1 MPSFRTSKIIL
12 VVDDELSLERL
23 IKQRFRKQIKAKE
36 LEFIFVSNGLEA
48 LSLLEVCPD
57 VDLIL
62 TDIRMPEMDGLTLLD
77 KIKKVDPT
85 LKAVVVSAYDELKNI
100 RTAMNRGAF
109 DFLTK
114 PIDFNDLEITINK
127 TLGFVREVRENQ
139 RQLQAAQEQLRYQ
152 AFYDALTGLL
162 NRNGFI
168 EQIEVCIHISQE
180 QLRNRFAILFLNLD
194 RYQVVKFTLGHGVGE
209 ELLKQTARRLE
220 SCMPQTAII
229 ARVGSD
235 EFAILLKD
243 ISDNQQASNIA
254 SAIHSALETP
264 FVLEEVAVS
273 STVSIGIA
281 HSSLEGL
288 EPEDLLR
295 AADTAMHYAVV
306 QSKGSTAVFNPGML
320 AGAISRLELEADLQR
335 AVFNEQLHLNY
346 QPIFSL
352 VDEQIVGF
360 EALVRWRHKVRGMV
374 SPAEFIPVAEETGL
388 ILSLGAWVLSEAMG
402 CLRIWLEQFPNV
414 RPLSM
419 SVNLSGIQ
427 LSSPD
432 LVMLIEKLL
441 EQFSLSG
448 ESLKLE
454 ITESMFMENAGAA
467 GQLLAELKAKQI
479 QFSIDD
485 FGTGYSSL
493 SYLHHLPI
501 DTLKID
507 REFIS
512 GMVGDSKDFDI
523 VKTIITLAHS
533 LGLDVVAEGIETQEQ
548 LNRLRELGCE
558 YGQGF
563 FFSKP
568 LDVEAAGELLAS
580 FN

>member
-1 MPSFRTSKIIL
+1 MPSFKTAKIIL

-36 LEFIFVSNGLEA
+36 LEFIFVTNGCEA
-48 LSLLEVCPD
+48 ISLLEVSPD

-77 KIKKVDPT
+77 KIKKIDPT

-139 RQLQAAQEQLRYQ
+139 RQLQVAQEQLRYQ

-168 EQIEVCIHISQE
+168 EQIEMCISE
-180 QLRNRFAILFLNLD
+180 QRLSSRFAVLFLNLD

-209 ELLKQTARRLE
+209 ELLKQAALRLE
-220 SCMPQTAII
+220 SCMLPTAII

-243 ISDNQQASNIA
+243 ISDSQQVSSIA
-254 SAIHSALETP
+254 SGIHRALEMP

-273 STVSIGIA
+273 STVSIGIV
-281 HSSLEGL
+281 HSSLDPL

-295 AADTAMHYAVV
+295 AADTAMHCAVL
-306 QSKGSTAVFNPGML
+306 QGKGSTAIFNAGMR
-320 AGAISRLELEADLQR
+320 AGAISRLQLEADLQR

-352 VDEQIVGF
+352 VNEQIVGF
-360 EALVRWRHKVRGMV
+360 EALVRWRHQVRGMV
-374 SPAEFIPVAEETGL
+374 SPTEFIPIAEETGL
-388 ILSLGAWVLSEAMG
+388 ILPLGAWVLSEAMG
-402 CLRIWLEQFPNV
+402 CLKMWLEQFPNV

-432 LVMLIEKLL
+432 LVVLIEELL
-441 EQFSLSG
+441 EHFSLSG

-467 GQLLAELKAKQI
+467 GQLLAELKGKQI

-512 GMVGDSKDFDI
+512 GMVGDSKDSDI
-523 VKTIITLAHS
+523 VKTIISLAHS

-548 LNRLRELGCE
+548 LNKLRELGCE

>member
-1 MPSFRTSKIIL
+1 MPSLKPAIIL

-23 IKQRFRKQIKAKE
+23 IKQRFRKQIKEKE
-36 LEFIFVSNGLEA
+36 LEFIFVTNGCKA
-48 LSLLEVCPD
+48 LSVLETAPR

-85 LKAVVVSAYDELKNI
+85 LKAVIVSAYDELKNI
-100 RTAMNRGAF
+100 RIAMNRGAI

-127 TLGFVREVRENQ
+127 TLAFVTEVRENQ
-139 RQLQAAQEQLRYQ
+139 QQLLLAQKQLRYQ

-168 EQIEVCIHISQE
+168 EELEACIRISKQ
-180 QLRNRFAILFLNLD
+180 QPSNPFAVLFLDLE
-194 RYQVVKFTLGHGVGE
+194 RHQVVKFTLGHRVGE
-209 ELLKQTARRLE
+209 ELLKEAARRLE
-220 SCMPQTAII
+220 NCMPTSII
-229 ARVGSD
+229 ARVGAD

-243 ISDNQQASNIA
+243 ISNTQEPSIIA
-254 SAIHSALETP
+254 SAIHR
-264 FVLEEVAVS
+264 VLEEPFILEGVAVS

-281 HSSLEGL
+281 HSSLETL

-295 AADTAMHYAVV
+295 AADTAMHFALV
-306 QSKGSTAVFNPGML
+306 QGKGSTAVFNGGML
-320 AGAISRLELEADLQR
+320 VSAISRLQLEADLQR
-335 AVFNEQLHLNY
+335 AIFNHQLHLNY

-352 VDEQIVGF
+352 VNEQIVGF
-360 EALVRWRHKVRGMV
+360 EALVRWRHKVRGLV
-374 SPAEFIPVAEETGL
+374 SPTEFIPVAEETGL
-388 ILSLGAWVLSEAMG
+388 ILPLGAWVLSEAMR
-402 CLRIWLEQFPNV
+402 CLMMWREQFPNV

-432 LVMLIEKLL
+432 LGALIDELL
-441 EQFSLSG
+441 EKFSLSG
-448 ESLKLE
+448 ASLKLE

-467 GQLLAELKAKQI
+467 GLLLEELKTKKI
-479 QFSIDD
+479 QFCIDD
-485 FGTGYSSL
+485 FGKGYSSL

-512 GMVGDSKDFDI
+512 GMVFDSKDFDI
-523 VKTIITLAHS
+523 VKTIIGLAHS
-533 LGLDVVAEGIETQEQ
+533 LGLDVVAEGIETREQ
-548 LNRLRELGCE
+548 LRRLRDLGCE
-558 YGQGF
+558 CGQGF

-568 LDVEAAGELLAS
+568 LDADAARGLLAS
-580 FN
+580 FNG

>member
-48 LSLLEVCPD
+48 LSLLEASPD

-432 LVMLIEKLL
+432 LVLLIEKLL